1 MHNHNNNKNSSTA
14 REQLDRLFAIDSG
27 ASITFGILSLLAPHG
42 VLKELGGGFYNH
54 DVHEILR

>member
-1 MHNHNNNKNSSTA
+1 MMHNTNNKNTTTA
-14 REQLDRLFAIDSG
+14 REQLDRLLAIDSG
-27 ASITFGILSLLAPHG
+27 TSIAFGVLSLLAPHG

>member
-1 MHNHNNNKNSSTA
+1 MHNNNNNNATA
-14 REQLDRLFAIDSG
+14 REQLDRLLAIDAG
-27 ASITFGILSLLAPHG
+27 ASIAFGILSLLAPHG